1 MTSNTSI
8 NGPLLSI
15 VIGTYN
21 RCDQIRRAIESIVA
35 TTSIGYCLYVT
46 DAGSTDGTIAYLES
60 VRSDTIVPI
69 LVGKRLGQ
77 AAAYNQVFEQVTTPY
92 VCWLSDDNEVVG
104 DGLGKAVRI
113 LTQDSRVGMVGL
125 KVRDVQGPFCSAPY
139 IGGLSKFGI
148 LNVNQGVLPTKVLRE
163 VGYFSEAFRDYGID
177 PDLTAKVLLAGYDIV
192 FTRDVAIHHFRNWET
207 DPSSPD
213 YAKMQDRQR
222 AYLALYDKTYAAHFP
237 NGARQIVRRGVWK
250 AIRALTGLSLD
261 SHAKVL
267 GLNARDWQNGI
278 IGRHIDLIHE
288 LRNQHADYHLRQH
301 APLRKR

>member
-1 MTSNTSI
+1 MTSSESAT
-8 NGPLLSI
+8 GPVLSI

-35 TTSIGYCLYVT
+35 TTSIGYRIYVT
-46 DAGSTDGTIAYLES
+46 DAGSTDGTIEYLQG
-60 VRSDTIVPI
+60 VQSDTIVPI
-69 LVGKRLGQ
+69 LVGMRLGQ

-92 VCWLSDDNEVVG
+92 VCWLSDDNEVVN

-113 LTQDSRVGMVGL
+113 LKRDDRVGLVGL
-125 KVRDVQGPFCSAPY
+125 KVRDVLGPFCAAPY

-192 FTRDVAIHHFRNWET
+192 YTRDIAIHHFRNWET
-207 DPSSPD
+207 DPNSPD

-222 AYLALYDKTYAAHFP
+222 AYLALYEKTYAEHFP
-237 NGARQIVRRGVWK
+237 NDTRQLIRRGIWK
-250 AIRALTGLSLD
+250 ALRTMVGISLD
-261 SHAKVL
+261 SQKRVL
-267 GLNARDWQNGI
+267 GLNARDWQNAI
-278 IGRHIDLIHE
+278 VGRHIDPIRE
-288 LRNQHADYHLRQH
+288 LRNQSADYHLRQR